1 MSSLD
6 NLTQSYV
13 FNHYL
18 CKILLNSDRELKFWC
33 SFQNYRLVHPT
44 ASLTDPHGLT
54 TTEELWILPTPS
66 SEFSTA
72 FPVFL
77 HSSYL
82 LKPWFLYLQDR
93 PNALFSPSLSCS
105 LLSILEQNQ
114 LVPNPRTFVLPVPS
128 SKNTVPFT
136 FTRLALSSWRPQF
149 KYHLPRQAFPLYS
162 NTNCHLVSCSCIIV

>member
-114 LVPNPRTFVLPVPS
+114 LVPTPGHLYYQFPPARIQFLLPLQDWLFPHGDLSLNTIFPDKPS
-128 SKNTVPFT
+128 LFIQIQTAT
-136 FTRLALSSWRPQF
+136 W
-149 KYHLPRQAFPLYS
+149 
-162 NTNCHLVSCSCIIV
+162 